1 MRDDRS
7 RILLISAAMTV
18 CHALVI
24 IFIAAALSRV
34 MIIQTDTIIRE
45 NIGTLSSELNA
56 QMKMNVENFLERCE
70 STATLVFSREENYTY
85 DATDPANDPYEALA
99 AESRISDDLF
109 DMCIME
115 NFVDFGIVYSNEH
128 VVGKISH
135 GTRDAM
141 GDTIYESLSSMI
153 SRDSTNDG
161 WYAGFNDDYKR
172 IYYVKRLNDNAVLA
186 VSVYS
191 VELENIVDTPDSM
204 QSMAVHLADSDM
216 NIIYSSLGEGS
227 SMLPPQI
234 IDEIKGAAA
243 DPAEA
248 EYIVSADPCGDDWIL
263 VTAIPTQYIL
273 DAKVQAQNHII
284 RIAIIAALIALAA
297 DVIIS
302 LFFAN
307 PINDI
312 VSNLG
317 KKAADDQLTGIL
329 NKSSFESAVR
339 TRIAKAKG
347 DSYGMMIVD
356 IDDFKSINDTLGHSA
371 GDRVLASIGSF
382 LRENMG
388 EGDIAGRIGGD
399 EFCLFLK
406 TDRERARA
414 ELSERCEGIRG
425 LVAAAYADEE
435 QTYPLSCSVGAALFP
450 DDAATFE
457 ELYINADK
465 ALYSSKRGG
474 KNSVSIYSKGIG
486 TSDSGEGSS
495 NG

>member
-7 RILLISAAMTV
+7 RVLLISAAMTV

-24 IFIAAALSRV
+24 IIITAALSRV
-34 MIIQTDTIIRE
+34 MIVQTDNIIRE
-45 NIGTLSSELNA
+45 NIGILSSELNA
-56 QMKMNVENFLERCE
+56 QMKMNVENYLERCE

-85 DATDPANDPYEALA
+85 DATDPSNDPYEALA

-153 SRDSTNDG
+153 SRSSTKDG

-204 QSMAVHLADSDM
+204 QSMAVRLADSDM
-216 NIIYSSLGEGS
+216 NIIYSSLEDEAS
-227 SMLPPQI
+227 TIPARI
-234 IDEIKGAAA
+234 VDEIKGERAAG
-243 DPAEA
+243 DEA
-248 EYIVSADPCGDDWIL
+248 EYIVSADPCGDDWLL
-263 VTAIPTQYIL
+263 VTSIPTQYIL

-297 DVIIS
+297 DVLIS

-356 IDDFKSINDTLGHSA
+356 IDDFKSINDTLGHST
-371 GDRVLASIGSF
+371 GDRVLAAMGSL

-406 TDRERARA
+406 TGRERARA
-414 ELSERCEGIRG
+414 DLSEKCEKIRA
-425 LVAAAYADEE
+425 LVAASYADEE
-435 QTYPLSCSVGAALFP
+435 QTYHLSCSVGAALFP

-474 KNSVSIYSKGIG
+474 KNSVSIYGKGIG